1 MIGVHWR
8 RRAVAKFSSKLDL
21 CRGRREPAAAFGA
34 RWLSS
39 ASTCALSTQ
48 RASCAPGPSR
58 APSAWQIFSK
68 QGVCLY
74 YREWNR
80 PSAPSDIRQDQKLM
94 FGFLFSLKQLVAKM
108 SPKKCVRRPT
118 CTGFPLHAPVCKR
131 IHGLRR
137 GGGFYACSTNTF
149 KLNYYEPPS
158 GLRFI
163 LTTDL
168 SAGDMRES
176 LRHIY
181 SNIYVESLSKN
192 PLWKPDEELTC
203 PLFTQTLER
212 YIATIS

>member
-1 MIGVHWR
+1 M
-8 RRAVAKFSSKLDL
+8 AVFCLY
-21 CRGRREPAAAFGA
+21 
-34 RWLSS
+34 
-39 ASTCALSTQ
+39 
-48 RASCAPGPSR
+48 
-58 APSAWQIFSK
+58 IFSK

-80 PSAPSDIRQDQKLM
+80 PLAPSDIRQDQKLM

-108 SPKKCVRRPT
+108 SPKK
-118 CTGFPLHAPVCKR
+118 
-131 IHGLRR
+131 

>member
-1 MIGVHWR
+1 M
-8 RRAVAKFSSKLDL
+8 
-21 CRGRREPAAAFGA
+21 EPARGGLGRQTGPEADV
-34 RWLSS
+34 WLSLL
-39 ASTCALSTQ
+39 AEAARGEDVAQ
-48 RASCAPGPSR
+48 KVRATRQLCLCCAPVRKR
-58 APSAWQIFSK
+58 A
-68 QGVCLY
+68 C
-74 YREWNR
+74 
-80 PSAPSDIRQDQKLM
+80 
-94 FGFLFSLKQLVAKM
+94 
-108 SPKKCVRRPT
+108 
-118 CTGFPLHAPVCKR
+118 HAV
-131 IHGLRR
+131 RR

-168 SAGDMRES
+168 GAGDMRES

-181 SNIYVESLSKN
+181 SNIYVEYLSKN

>member
-1 MIGVHWR
+1 
-8 RRAVAKFSSKLDL
+8 
-21 CRGRREPAAAFGA
+21 
-34 RWLSS
+34 
-39 ASTCALSTQ
+39 
-48 RASCAPGPSR
+48 
-58 APSAWQIFSK
+58 
-68 QGVCLY
+68 
-74 YREWNR
+74 
-80 PSAPSDIRQDQKLM
+80 M

-108 SPKKCVRRPT
+108 SPKKCARRPT
-118 CTGFPLHAPVCKR
+118 CTGSPLRAPVCDH
-131 IHGLRR
+131 IHGVRR
-137 GGGFYACSTNTF
+137 GGFYACSTNTF

-181 SNIYVESLSKN
+181 SNLYVEYLSKN

-212 YIATIS
+212 YIATISPTPF